1 MSSHDLAGR
10 LRTVLASRW
19 AKAAQVAVTLLLV
32 GWILSSIDREVWSS
46 MSSTPL
52 LLLGLCVLIFASAQL
67 FGGLRLFLLTPGLS
81 WGQALLTTWV
91 GYFWSNFL
99 PGSVGGDVVRAFKL
113 RNAGIPLS
121 TAAGALVVDRLFN
134 LVALS
139 VFVAVSTLP
148 LSLRLVSATELE
160 WLAALFGVAA
170 IAVVGPLF
178 RFRGRLVGVF
188 ARGAA
193 PALALIEK
201 PQLALGAL
209 LLSFANVG
217 VSILAQCLLARQ
229 MGIPVSYMELAG
241 IAGLITLIVMLP
253 ISLNGLGLQEAS
265 YIAVLVSMGVPNE
278 KAIAFSLLSRFLILA
293 ASVIAGLVL
302 LIDQTMRSPSRAI

>member
-1 MSSHDLAGR
+1 MTIHHLAGK
-10 LRTVLASRW
+10 LRTALASRW
-19 AKAAQVAVTLLLV
+19 MKAVQVAVTLLLV
-32 GWILSSIDREVWSS
+32 GWILSSVDREVWNSL
-46 MSSTPL
+46 SSTPL
-52 LLLGLCVLIFASAQL
+52 LLLCICITIFASAQL
-67 FGGLRLFLLTPGLS
+67 FGGFRLFLLTPGLS
-81 WGQALLTTWV
+81 WRQAVLTTWV

-134 LVALS
+134 LGS
-139 VFVAVSTLP
+139 VSMLVAVSTLP

-160 WLAALFGVAA
+160 WLAALLGGAVVAA
-170 IAVVGPLF
+170 VALLF
-178 RFRGRLVGVF
+178 RFRGRLVGVL

-193 PALALIEK
+193 PALALIAK

-217 VSILAQCLLARQ
+217 VSILAQWLLARH

-302 LIDQTMRSPSRAI
+302 LVDQTMRSPSRAI